1 MELTKMEKGKEAPTI
16 TIPVL
21 FYELIMVSGEG
32 NKAIG
37 SMKLDPDQ
45 AEGVKAQLKQ
55 RKDKIV
61 FNMIGTNWPMV
72 INTDKYARIW
82 YEEIQETVMSNIIDP
97 NTGKAATSEKKLVL
111 Q

>member
-16 TIPVL
+16 TIPAL

-45 AEGVKAQLKQ
+45 ASG
-55 RKDKIV
+55 
-61 FNMIGTNWPMV
+61 
-72 INTDKYARIW
+72 
-82 YEEIQETVMSNIIDP
+82 S
-97 NTGKAATSEKKLVL
+97 
-111 Q
+111 